1 MSPNLLRSVTFS
13 DWPYPKICAHR
24 GAGKLAPENTFAA
37 FQKGASLG
45 HTMFEFDVKLSADNV
60 SFLLHDDTVD
70 RTTTGQGAAAVFSM
84 SALEALGLPRFAL
97 IANWLLE
104 NKLLANVEIKPSPG
118 REAETGA
125 KVAWE
130 CWQLWNAFEEAS
142 GALKPTSEGRL
153 IPPLLSSFSEV
164 ALAAARDAV
173 PDLPRALL
181 LHKLPDDW
189 LLRCRSLGVVA
200 LDANYKELNA
210 TIIATAKASHL
221 RVLSYTV
228 NEAQVMQDLFAAGL
242 DCAITDEVA
251 QFSP

>member
-1 MSPNLLRSVTFS
+1 MSENSLRSVSFT

-24 GAGKLAPENTFAA
+24 GAGKLVPENTFAA

-45 HTMFEFDVKLSADNV
+45 HTMFEFDVKLSSDNV

-70 RTTTGQGAAAVFSM
+70 RTTIGHGAAADLNM
-84 SALEALGLPRFAL
+84 STLEALGLPRFES
-97 IANWLLE
+97 IASWLLE
-104 NKLLANVEIKPSPG
+104 NRLLANVEIKPSPG

-125 KVAWE
+125 KVAQE
-130 CWQLWNAFEEAS
+130 CSQLWKAFAQTSTALNAS
-142 GALKPTSEGRL
+142 SEGRL

-164 ALAAARDAV
+164 ALAAARDAA

-221 RVLSYTV
+221 RVLSYTI